1 MDVIAI
7 DSTGALGSPGQQGTK
22 SGPATGDI
30 KANGFSSAGLNG
42 TETNGKALYEAGS
55 AARVLDVPVPGTSP
69 REQAYTLVAILAIVD
84 GAVAACGI
92 LLGLTLRSLQRNGEY
107 SIATDLLQAN
117 ARAESWVIGGAA
129 LFVWL
134 LGFFRT
140 YEVENIYRLQFWA
153 KNMIKASV
161 LWVLICL
168 ATIALFQVTRYT
180 PRLGLL
186 YAVVCVVALLS
197 VWRLLAFA
205 ILIQPRVRLGASARL
220 ICVGWNSKAEH
231 LRQAVRNDISQ
242 LSEIIGCVPGP
253 GSKLG
258 CRPPAE
264 VSILGAFS
272 HLPRL
277 VRDCKATGIVLADLS
292 IQSADIKRL
301 VVYCQRQSLDFK
313 MIPGYF
319 PALSAG
325 LQVKTLN
332 GVPLLGVMQLPLDK
346 SLNRVAKR
354 LVDVVGSLVG
364 LIFSFPIIAFFG
376 LVVFAESPGPIF
388 YRQLRMSRS
397 GRTFYIHKIRSMR
410 LNAEAKSGA
419 VWATRDDPRRLRVGS
434 FMRRWNIDELPQFL
448 NVLTG
453 EMSLVGP
460 RPGRPELV
468 ERFKDEIL
476 NYNARH
482 EVKSG
487 LSGWAQIHGLRGDTD
502 LKKRIEF
509 DLYYLEN
516 WSLMLDAY
524 ILVATVFKNK
534 NAY

>member
-7 DSTGALGSPGQQGTK
+7 DTPGAIGRPGHQEPRALRT
-22 SGPATGDI
+22 AGDI
-30 KANGFSSAGLNG
+30 KAQGFGPAGLN
-42 TETNGKALYEAGS
+42 ETGMNGGELAAAALAG
-55 AARVLDVPVPGTSP
+55 PVPGISP

-84 GAVAACGI
+84 GVVAASGI
-92 LLGLTLRSLQRNGEY
+92 LLGLTLRSLQRSGEY
-107 SIATDLLQAN
+107 SIATELFQGG

-153 KNMIKASV
+153 KNMIKAST

-168 ATIALFQVTRYT
+168 ATIALFQVTKYT

-186 YAVVCVVALLS
+186 YAVVCVIALLS

-205 ILIQPRVRLGASARL
+205 ILIQPRVRFGASARL
-220 ICVGWNSKAEH
+220 ICVGWNGKAEH

-253 GSKLG
+253 GAKLG

-264 VSILGAFS
+264 VSILGGFS

-277 VRDCKATGIVLADLS
+277 VRDCKATGIILADLS
-292 IQSADIKRL
+292 IRSADIKRL
-301 VVYCQRQSLDFK
+301 VVYCQHQSLDFK

-354 LVDVVGSLVG
+354 VVDIVGGLVG
-364 LIFSFPIIAFFG
+364 LILSIPIIALFG
-376 LVVFAESPGPIF
+376 LFVIIESPGPIF
-388 YRQLRMSRS
+388 YKQLRMSRS
-397 GRTFYIHKIRSMR
+397 GRTFHIHKIRSMR
-410 LNAEAKSGA
+410 MNAEAKSGA

-460 RPGRPELV
+460 RPERPELV

-524 ILVATVFKNK
+524 ILVATLFKNK

>member
-1 MDVIAI
+1 MH
-7 DSTGALGSPGQQGTK
+7 GEL
-22 SGPATGDI
+22 
-30 KANGFSSAGLNG
+30 
-42 TETNGKALYEAGS
+42 
-55 AARVLDVPVPGTSP
+55 AAPFPSNSP
-69 REQAYTLVAILAIVD
+69 REHAYTLVAILAIVD
-84 GAVAACGI
+84 GVVAACGI
-92 LLGLTLRSLQRNGEY
+92 LLGLTIRNFQRNGDY
-107 SIATDLLQAN
+107 SIASDLLRGGG
-117 ARAESWVIGGAA
+117 RAEGWVIGGAA

-153 KNMIKASV
+153 KNMIKAGV
-161 LWVLICL
+161 LWGLICL
-168 ATIALFQVTRYT
+168 ATVTLFQVTQFT

-186 YAVVCVVALLS
+186 YAVACMVALLS
-197 VWRLLAFA
+197 FWRLLAFA
-205 ILIQPRVRLGASARL
+205 ILIQPRVRLSASARL
-220 ICVGWNSKAEH
+220 ICVGWNGKAEH
-231 LRQAVRNDISQ
+231 LRQAVRNDIAQ
-242 LSEIIGCVPGP
+242 LSEIIGCVPAP

-258 CRPPAE
+258 CKPPAE
-264 VSILGAFS
+264 VSILGAYTQ
-272 HLPRL
+272 LPRL
-277 VRDCKATGIVLADLS
+277 VRDCHANGIVLADLS
-292 IQSADIKRL
+292 IRQQDIQRL

-313 MIPGYF
+313 IIPGYF

-332 GVPLLGVMQLPLDK
+332 GVPLLGVTQLPLDK
-346 SLNRVAKR
+346 TLNRLAKR
-354 LVDVVGSLVG
+354 IVDIVGALVG
-364 LIFSFPIIAFFG
+364 LVLFAPVMLFFG
-376 LVVFAESPGPIF
+376 LLVFIESPGPIF

-410 LNAEAKSGA
+410 PNAESRSGA
-419 VWATRDDPRRLRVGS
+419 VWATRDDPRRLRVGA
-434 FMRRWNIDELPQFL
+434 FMRRWNIDELPQFM
-448 NVLTG
+448 NVLMG

-460 RPGRPELV
+460 RPERPELV

-502 LKKRIEF
+502 LKKRIEH

-524 ILVATVFKNK
+524 ILLATLFNNK
-534 NAY
+534 NAC

>member
-1 MDVIAI
+1 LAA
-7 DSTGALGSPGQQGTK
+7 GGLAAAFP
-22 SGPATGDI
+22 
-30 KANGFSSAGLNG
+30 SS
-42 TETNGKALYEAGS
+42 
-55 AARVLDVPVPGTSP
+55 RP
-69 REQAYTLVAILAIVD
+69 RELAYTLVAILAIVD
-84 GAVAACGI
+84 GVVAAGGI
-92 LLGLTLRSLQRNGEY
+92 LLGLTLRSLQRSGDY
-107 SIATDLLQAN
+107 SIATELVQGSV
-117 ARAESWVIGGAA
+117 RAESWVVGGAA
-129 LFVWL
+129 LFIWL
-134 LGFFRT
+134 LAFFGT

-153 KNMIKASV
+153 KNMAKASV
-161 LWVLICL
+161 LWVLVCL
-168 ATIALFQVTRYT
+168 ATIALFQVTKYT

-186 YAVVCVVALLS
+186 YAAACVVALLS

-220 ICVGWNSKAEH
+220 ICVGWNGTAEH
-231 LRQAVRNDISQ
+231 LRQAVRNDIAH
-242 LSEIIGCVPGP
+242 LSEIIGCVPAP

-264 VSILGAFS
+264 VSILGS
-272 HLPRL
+272 YTQLPRL
-277 VRDCKATGIVLADLS
+277 VRDCKASGVILADLS
-292 IQSADIKRL
+292 IRPAEIRRL
-301 VVYCQRQSLDFK
+301 VVYCQRQSLDFN

-319 PALSAG
+319 PALSNG
-325 LQVKTLN
+325 LQVRTLN
-332 GVPLLGVMQLPLDK
+332 GVPLLGVTQLPLDK

-354 LVDVVGSLVG
+354 TVDIIGSLVG
-364 LIFSFPIIAFFG
+364 LILSIPVIALFG
-376 LVVFAESPGPIF
+376 LLVCIESPGPVF

-397 GRTFYIHKIRSMR
+397 DRTFHIRKIRSMR
-410 LNAEAKSGA
+410 PDAEAVSGA
-419 VWATRDDPRRLRVGS
+419 VWATRDDPRKLRVGS

-460 RPGRPELV
+460 RPERPELV
-468 ERFKDEIL
+468 ERFKGEIL

-502 LKKRIEF
+502 LEKRIEY

-524 ILVATVFKNK
+524 ILVATLFKNK